1 MLSTS
6 ARLLSLL
13 SLLQSRPSWSG
24 GELGDR
30 LGVGVRTVRN
40 DIDRLRDLGY
50 PIDSTSGPAGGYRL
64 GAGADLPPLLFED
77 DEAVAIAVGLT
88 VTSSGS
94 IEGIEE
100 SSRRALTKMEQVLP
114 SRLRTQITAL
124 RDATETVQRD
134 TAGVEPEAPVP
145 AKVLAAVASAIRDS
159 HWLRFDYSAG
169 PDAQPGDDAT
179 VTADRATASGPSRL
193 VEPYRLVNWNRR
205 WYLAAWDLQDD
216 RWSTFRVDGIRP
228 RTPTHRPF
236 EPRDYPDGGLVGFV
250 QRDVAAA
257 GWKVTARITV
267 FAPADDVVSRIN
279 PAVGVVEV
287 VDDTT
292 SVLITG
298 ADRHETIAL
307 YIGLLG
313 RDFHVSDPPEL
324 VAHLRALGERYARA
338 VTLP

>member
-1 MLSTS
+1 MLQTS
-6 ARLLSLL
+6 SRLLSLL
-13 SLLQSRPSWSG
+13 SLLQSRPSWG
-24 GELGDR
+24 GPELSER
-30 LGVGVRTVRN
+30 LGVGPRTVRN

-50 PIDSTSGPAGGYRL
+50 PIDATRGPAGGYRL
-64 GAGADLPPLLFED
+64 GAGADLPPLLFDD

-114 SRLRTQITAL
+114 SRLRAQVTAL
-124 RDATETVQRD
+124 RDATETVLRD

-145 AKVLAAVASAIRDS
+145 ATVLAAIASAVRDA
-159 HWLRFDYSAG
+159 HWLRFDYAG
-169 PDAQPGDDAT
+169 EA
-179 VTADRATASGPSRL
+179 RL

-205 WYLAAWDLQDD
+205 WYLAAWDLQGD
-216 RWSTFRVDGIRP
+216 RWSTFRVDSIRP
-228 RTPTHRPF
+228 KPPTYRPF
-236 EPRDYPDGGLVGFV
+236 TPRSFPEGGLVGFV

-267 FAPADDVVSRIN
+267 FAPADDVVARIN

-287 VDDTT
+287 VDENT

-298 ADRHETIAL
+298 ADMYETIAL

-313 RDFHVSDPPEL
+313 RDFQVTEPPEL

-338 VTLP
+338 VS

>member
-1 MLSTS
+1 MLQTS
-6 ARLLSLL
+6 SRLLTLL
-13 SLLQSRPSWSG
+13 SLLQSRPSWG
-24 GELGDR
+24 GPELSER
-30 LGVGVRTVRN
+30 LGVGARTVRN
-40 DIDRLRDLGY
+40 DIDRLRELGY
-50 PIDSTSGPAGGYRL
+50 PIEATRGPAGGYRL
-64 GAGADLPPLLFED
+64 GAGADLPPLLFDD

-114 SRLRTQITAL
+114 SRLRAQVTAL

-134 TAGVEPEAPVP
+134 AAGVEPEAPVP
-145 AKVLAAVASAIRDS
+145 ATVLAAVASAVRDA
-159 HWLRFDYSAG
+159 HWLRFDYSGSA
-169 PDAQPGDDAT
+169 
-179 VTADRATASGPSRL
+179 RL

-205 WYLAAWDLQDD
+205 WYLAAWDLHDE
-216 RWSTFRVDGIRP
+216 RWSTFRVDNIQP
-228 RTPTHRPF
+228 KPPTYRPF
-236 EPRDYPDGGLVGFV
+236 EQRPFPDGGLVGFV

-267 FAPADDVVSRIN
+267 FAPADDVVARIN

-287 VDDTT
+287 VDDDT

-298 ADRHETIAL
+298 ADMYETIAL

-313 RDFHVSDPPEL
+313 RDFHVSEPAEL

-338 VTLP
+338 VSAVS